1 MTATNKRQTPKAL
14 KEYLRTR
21 MLRSRT
27 GLLLVPPNQLGDVL
41 EIAAR
46 LGIDLVD
53 YAQVILASLP
63 PEAKRAGISI
73 HAEQARLD
81 EIANASTGTDAVL
94 VAQFDLALAR
104 LPREDRG
111 PLWRM
116 LREGFAHRRRALI
129 LLMPEGATRLLPEG
143 SEWDAWQDGKRIAAW
158 GDDTLPRVEDFAD
171 GQASD
176 AGVLEDIPGV
186 ETPGS

>member
-1 MTATNKRQTPKAL
+1 MSEMTATNKRQTPKAL

-46 LGIDLVD
+46 LGVDLVD

-63 PEAKRAGISI
+63 PEAKWAGITLD
-73 HAEQARLD
+73 AEQARLD
-81 EIANASTGTDAVL
+81 EIANAPSGNDVVL

-104 LPREDRG
+104 LPIADRG
-111 PLWRM
+111 PLWRV

-129 LLMPEGATRLLPEG
+129 LVMPEGATRLLPEG
-143 SEWDAWQDGKRIAAW
+143 SEWDAWQDGKRIATW
-158 GDDTLPRVEDFAD
+158 GDDAQASEEE
-171 GQASD
+171 QASD
-176 AGVLEDIPGV
+176 GGVSDDIPGV
-186 ETPGS
+186 ETRED